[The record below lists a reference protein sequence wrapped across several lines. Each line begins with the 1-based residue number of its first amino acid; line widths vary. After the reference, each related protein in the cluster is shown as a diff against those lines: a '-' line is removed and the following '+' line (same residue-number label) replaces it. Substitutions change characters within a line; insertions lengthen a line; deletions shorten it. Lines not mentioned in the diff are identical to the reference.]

1 MGVLR
6 ELRPGEAVAD
16 GVLYFTA
23 AWCGPCQ
30 ALKPAVRAVARDAD
44 VDVVLVDVDA
54 HDELADAHG
63 VRELPTLRVLRGG
76 RVVGTCR
83 DAPALRRLLA

>member
-30 ALKPAVRAVARDAD
+30 ALKPAVAAVARDTQC
-44 VDVVLVDVDA
+44 DVVLVDVDA
-54 HDELADAHG
+54 HCALADAHG
-63 VRELPTLRVLRGG
+63 VRRLPTLCVLRGG
-76 RVVGTCR
+76 RVVGACH